1 MLLFLKLCVLGKVSI
16 YVSGG
21 TGTGKTTF
29 LNMLSA
35 FLPGDELIVTI
46 EDTLELQLKQKNVR
60 SLETRPITGGTMESI
75 DMSALVKASSVCGPA
90 GSLLV
95 RPGMGQWY
103 RCFLP

>member
-1 MLLFLKLCVLGKVSI
+1 MCAGKVSI

-35 FLPGDELIVTI
+35 FLPGDELIITI

-60 SLETRPITGGTMESI
+60 ALETRPIVNGSMESV
-75 DMSALVKASSVCGPA
+75 DMASLVKAS
-90 GSLLV
+90 LRM
-95 RPGMGQWY
+95 RPNPTIMK
-103 RCFLP
+103 